1 MKIEQ
6 PTYLIGD
13 SAERLNEI
21 DDESVDLIVT
31 SPPYNIGKEYEKD
44 QRLPLKEYID
54 SIFPIIELCHAKLKP
69 TGSICWQTGSFV
81 DRDRSIHPLD
91 VYFFPKFIAL
101 GMKPRNRIIWR
112 FNFGLH
118 AQTRLSGRYETMLWF
133 SKSSNWKFNL
143 EAIRVPQL
151 YPGKRHS
158 SHKGDRA
165 GQPSGNQSGK
175 NPSDFWEFEPERA
188 FADANVWDLPNVK
201 ANHPEKTSHPCQFP
215 IELAERCVLAF
226 SDGGDVVLDPFLG
239 AGSTAIAAIKHH
251 RIPVGIDRDE
261 KYIEIARQRQEKFE
275 RGELPMRPSG
285 APVRRPRLTERVAQ
299 IPEEWRVLKDAA
311 E

>member
-1 MKIEQ
+1 
-6 PTYLIGD
+6 
-13 SAERLNEI
+13 
-21 DDESVDLIVT
+21 
-31 SPPYNIGKEYEKD
+31 
-44 QRLPLKEYID
+44 
-54 SIFPIIELCHAKLKP
+54 
-69 TGSICWQTGSFV
+69 
-81 DRDRSIHPLD
+81 
-91 VYFFPKFIAL
+91 
-101 GMKPRNRIIWR
+101 
-112 FNFGLH
+112 
-118 AQTRLSGRYETMLWF
+118 MLWF